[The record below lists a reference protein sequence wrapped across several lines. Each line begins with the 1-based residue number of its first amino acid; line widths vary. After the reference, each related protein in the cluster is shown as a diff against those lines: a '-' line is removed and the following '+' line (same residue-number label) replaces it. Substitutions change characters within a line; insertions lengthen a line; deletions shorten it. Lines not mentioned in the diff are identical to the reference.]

1 MNDITTIESAI
12 GLSFHDRD
20 LLQQALTHTTYA
32 RSLGTPE
39 AHNEWLAVFGDTLL
53 DLIVVEHLD
62 RLHGNQR
69 GNGFISDERDK
80 LVNDEALILFA
91 EKIDLHKLIRVK
103 REDDWAKPTLRERIS
118 PKDIADSFEA
128 LLAAIYLDRGL
139 DIARSWF
146 VDLFLIPPVLNPNTS
161 KAIGISLRAD
171 LVKIEA
177 EIASVFCNKALLQT
191 AITTR
196 SCVTNPQNP
205 ENHNQGLALLGDAVL
220 DVIVLEYLYQCKGK
234 YGKGKLSNHRDK
246 LVKDATLK
254 IIADRLGLGNLI
266 LYSGALGSKNL
277 TDGVEAIL
285 GAIYLDRGLCAARDW
300 FFSQLPKETIAQ
312 IEDLFYEKS
321 ADRVLAEKIFVTE
334 SLLSATGVNYSQ
346 LDALLSTGKWQAAD
360 LETREVMLRV
370 IGRVDFLPREL
381 IAEFPCEDLSIID
394 RLWRHYSRNRFGF
407 SIQVEILNEVGGN
420 WDNFGDCCRRR
431 QAVRVGWRIDGIWQP
446 KDDRRYD
453 LQAPAGHLPSAAIR
467 AAGNGKAR
475 TLILSRLEGCRSC

>member
-20 LLQQALTHTTYA
+20 LLWQALTHKTYA
-32 RSLGTPE
+32 RALSTSE
-39 AHNEWLAVFGDTLL
+39 AHNEWLALFGDTLL
-53 DLIVVEHLD
+53 DLIVVEYLD
-62 RLHGNQR
+62 RLYGNQL
-69 GNGFISDERDK
+69 GNGFISEERDK
-80 LVNDEALILFA
+80 LVNDKALILFA

-103 REDDWAKPTLRERIS
+103 REDNRIS
-118 PKDIADSFEA
+118 SKDIADSFEA

-139 DIARSWF
+139 DTVRSWF
-146 VDLFLIPPVLNPNTS
+146 LDRFVIPPVLNPNTS
-161 KAIGISLRAD
+161 KAIGISPIAD
-171 LVKIEA
+171 IVKIESK
-177 EIASVFCNKALLQT
+177 IASVFCNKALLQT

-196 SCVTNPQNP
+196 SYGMNQQHP

-220 DVIVLEYLYQCKGK
+220 DVIVLEYLYQHKGK
-234 YGKGKLSNHRDK
+234 YGKGKLSNNRDE
-246 LVKDATLK
+246 LVKDSTLK
-254 IIADRLGLGNLI
+254 IIADRLGLENLI
-266 LYSGALGSKNL
+266 LHSGVLGYKNL

-285 GAIYLDRGLCAARDW
+285 GAIYLDRGLGVARDW
-300 FFSQLPKETIAQ
+300 FFSQLPKEKIAQ
-312 IEDLFYEKS
+312 IEDLFYEQS
-321 ADRVLAEKIFVTE
+321 ADRVLTEKIFVTE
-334 SLLSATGVNYSQ
+334 PLISATGIDYSQ

-381 IAEFPCEDLSIID
+381 IEEFPCEDLSIID
-394 RLWRHYSRNRFGF
+394 RLWRHYSRDRFGF

-420 WDNFGDCCRRR
+420 WDNFGD
-431 QAVRVGWRIDGIWQP
+431 RVGWRIDGIWQP

-475 TLILSRLEGCRSC
+475 TLILSRLEGCQSC

>member
-20 LLQQALTHTTYA
+20 LLWQALTHKTYA
-32 RSLGTPE
+32 RALSTSE
-39 AHNEWLAVFGDTLL
+39 AHNEWLALFGDTLL
-53 DLIVVEHLD
+53 DLIVVEYLD
-62 RLHGNQR
+62 RVHGNQR
-69 GNGFISDERDK
+69 SNGFISEERSK

-103 REDDWAKPTLRERIS
+103 REDNRIS
-118 PKDIADSFEA
+118 SKDIADSFEA

-139 DIARSWF
+139 DTVRSWF
-146 VDLFLIPPVLNPNTS
+146 VDRFLIPPVLNPNTS
-161 KAIGISLRAD
+161 KAIGISPIAD
-171 LVKIEA
+171 IVKIEA
-177 EIASVFCNKALLQT
+177 KIASVFCNKALLQT

-196 SCVTNPQNP
+196 SYGMDQQHP
-205 ENHNQGLALLGDAVL
+205 EHHNQRLALLGDAVL
-220 DVIVLEYLYQCKGK
+220 DVIVLEYLYQRKGK
-234 YGKGKLSNHRDK
+234 YGKGKLSNNRDE
-246 LVKDATLK
+246 LVKNSTLK

-266 LYSGALGSKNL
+266 LHSGVLGSKNL

-285 GAIYLDRGLCAARDW
+285 GAIYLDRGLSVARDW
-300 FFSQLPKETIAQ
+300 FFSQLPKEKIAQ

-321 ADRVLAEKIFVTE
+321 ADRVVTEKIFITE
-334 SLLSATGVNYSQ
+334 PLISATDTDYSQ

-381 IAEFPCEDLSIID
+381 IEEFPCEDLSIID
-394 RLWRHYSRNRFGF
+394 RLWRHYSRDRFGF

-420 WDNFGDCCRRR
+420 WDNFGD
-431 QAVRVGWRIDGIWQP
+431 RVGWRIDGIWQP

-475 TLILSRLEGCRSC
+475 TLILSRLEGCQSC